1 MNAWLERPPKFSCT
15 SRRACTDSD
24 PDASQPA
31 PESACSICGGA
42 NAPSTSAATSQVSAT
57 ART

>member
-1 MNAWLERPPKFSCT
+1 MNAWLERPPKLSWT

-31 PESACSICGGA
+31 PESACSARGA
-42 NAPSTSAATSQVSAT
+42 NAPSAMAAMIQASTTV
-57 ART
+57 RT

>member
-1 MNAWLERPPKFSCT
+1 MNAWLERPPKFSWM

-31 PESACSICGGA
+31 PESACSTRGA
-42 NAPSTSAATSQVSAT
+42 KAPSASAATTQASAT
-57 ART
+57 VRT